1 MLRLLLKSWDKKIMK
16 IGYVGLGKMG
26 LGMVR
31 LLLEKGHEVVAT
43 DPDENACKEAAAAG
57 AEIVPT
63 IEGFKDRLAGEKFI
77 WIMVPHQI
85 VDNVLADLGAILNP
99 GDVIMDGGNSNYKET
114 MRRGAELKEKDLV
127 FMDVGVSG
135 GPSGAR
141 NGACMM
147 IGGARDKFDKYETLF
162 RDLSVKDGYAYMGET
177 GAGHF
182 VKMIHNGIEYGMMQ
196 AIGEGFEILKESA
209 FNLDL
214 NEVTRIYNN
223 GSVIESRLVGWLQNA
238 YREEGVDLSAISGE
252 VSHSGEGQWTVEE
265 AKNCRVSDTEYK
277 KIPVPVIEAS
287 LQFRIDSTGYPS
299 YTGQVVSA
307 LRNQFGGHSVKK

>member
-1 MLRLLLKSWDKKIMK
+1 MK

-26 LGMVR
+26 LGMVK

-43 DPDENACKEAAAAG
+43 DPNEDARKEAEAAG
-57 AEIVPT
+57 AETVVSLD
-63 IEGFKDRLAGEKFI
+63 EFKEKLPGEKFI

-85 VDNVLADLGAILNP
+85 VDSVLSDLGSILSE
-99 GDVIMDGGNSNYKET
+99 GDVVMDGGNSNYKET
-114 MRRGAELKEKDLV
+114 VRRGAELKQKGLV

-147 IGGARDKFDKYETLF
+147 IGGARDKFDKYEQLF
-162 RDLSVKDGYAYMGET
+162 KDLSVDDGYSYMGET
-177 GAGHF
+177 GAGHY
-182 VKMIHNGIEYGMMQ
+182 VKMVHNGIEYGMMQ

-238 YREEGVDLSAISGE
+238 YKEEGVELGAISGE

-265 AKNCRVSDTEYK
+265 AKNCRVSETESK
-277 KIPVPVIEAS
+277 VIPVPVIEAS
-287 LQFRIDSTGYPS
+287 LQFRIDSTGNPS

-307 LRNQFGGHSVKK
+307 LRNQFGGHIVKK

>member
-1 MLRLLLKSWDKKIMK
+1 MK

-26 LGMVR
+26 MGMVK

-43 DPDENACKEAAAAG
+43 DPNEEARKEAEAAG
-57 AEIVPT
+57 AETVVSL
-63 IEGFKDRLAGEKFI
+63 EEFKDKLPGEKFI

-85 VDNVLADLGAILNP
+85 VDTVLSDLASIMNV

-114 MRRGAELKEKDLV
+114 VRRGAELKDKGLV

-147 IGGARDKFDKYETLF
+147 IGGARDKFDKYEQLF
-162 RDLSVKDGYAYMGET
+162 KDLSVSDGYAYMGET
-177 GAGHF
+177 GAGHY

-238 YREEGVDLSAISGE
+238 YKEEGVDLNTISGE

-265 AKNCRVSDTEYK
+265 AKDCRVSETMSK
-277 KIPVPVIEAS
+277 VIPVPVIEAS
-287 LQFRIDSTGYPS
+287 LQFRIDSTGNPS

-307 LRNQFGGHSVKK
+307 LRNQFGGHIVKK

>member
-1 MLRLLLKSWDKKIMK
+1 MK
-16 IGYVGLGKMG
+16 IGYIGLGKMG

-31 LLLEKGHEVVAT
+31 LLLEKGHQVVAT
-43 DPDENACKEAAAAG
+43 DPDEKAREQAAAAG
-57 AEIVPT
+57 AEVV
-63 IEGFKDRLAGEKFI
+63 ENLLEFNDRLEGEKFI

-85 VDNVLADLGAILNP
+85 VDNVLADLGDILSP
-99 GDVIMDGGNSNYKET
+99 GDVVMDGGNSNFKQT
-114 MRRGAELKEKDLV
+114 VRRGAELKAKGLV

-147 IGGARDKFDKYETLF
+147 IGGARDKFDKYEQLF
-162 RDLSVKDGYAYMGET
+162 KDLSVPDGYAYMGQC
-177 GAGHF
+177 GAGHY

-214 NEVTRIYNN
+214 KEVSRIYNN
-223 GSVIESRLVGWLQNA
+223 GSVIESRLVGWLGKA
-238 YREEGVDLSAISGE
+238 YGEEGVDLNAISGE

-265 AKNCRVSDTEYK
+265 AKACRVSDTQTK
-277 KIPVPVIEAS
+277 TIPVPVIEAS
-287 LQFRIDSTGYPS
+287 LQFRIESTGNPS

-307 LRNQFGGHSVKK
+307 LRNQFGGHIVKKG